1 MWEIFVIFIHKYN
14 ILKLPSLYVLNKI
27 CAFLNKEFYIRHVN
41 AIIEISYASLNLAQ
55 LGLYKMSKNFN
66 AGNIISIN
74 IFNITGFLK
83 C

>member
-1 MWEIFVIFIHKYN
+1 MWEIFFIFIHKYN
-14 ILKLPSLYVLNKI
+14 VLKLPSLYVLNEI

-41 AIIEISYASLNLAQ
+41 AIIKISYASLNLAQ

>member
-1 MWEIFVIFIHKYN
+1 MWEIFVIFIHKYDA
-14 ILKLPSLYVLNKI
+14 LKLPSLYFLNEI

-41 AIIEISYASLNLAQ
+41 AIVESYASLNLAH
-55 LGLYKMSKNFN
+55 LGLYKMNKNFN

-74 IFNITGFLK
+74 IINITGFLI